1 MTVRPLRPCAYPGC
15 PKLVQPPA
23 RYCEQHRQHERQSAR
38 QYDAERGTAHQRDYG
53 ARWRRERAMHLAR
66 EPLCRDCLA
75 EGRVT
80 PATEVHHEPDR
91 NDPNYELV
99 SLCRLHHNRRTARQV
114 AEWRAAGT
122 PRG

>member
-1 MTVRPLRPCAYPGC
+1 
-15 PKLVQPPA
+15 
-23 RYCEQHRQHERQSAR
+23 
-38 QYDAERGTAHQRDYG
+38 
-53 ARWRRERAMHLAR
+53 MHLAR

-75 EGRVT
+75 ESRVT